1 MIIDKDNYIKTL
13 RENYKRHFVA
23 INGKKTELLT
33 NHLFDIIKYLNL
45 DTIAI
50 NAGLT
55 DKMHPLCVVQYFEEN
70 GVNLPEPVIAFIWSW
85 DGPWAYIHYINH
97 PEKDTTD
104 IVALELL
111 ESTAKVRLFQPI
123 KQDAR
128 AFHKA
133 V

>member
-1 MIIDKDNYIKTL
+1 MTIDKDNYIKIL
-13 RENYKRHFVA
+13 RENYKRYFA
-23 INGKKTELLT
+23 LINGKKTELLT
-33 NHLFDIIKYLNL
+33 NHLFDITKQLNL

-55 DKMHPLCVVQYFEEN
+55 DKMYPLCVVQYFEEN
-70 GVNLPEPVIAFIWSW
+70 EETLPEPVIAFIWSW

-111 ESTAKVRLFQPI
+111 ESVAKVRLFQPI
-123 KQDAR
+123 KQVTR
-128 AFHKA
+128 AFQKA
-133 V
+133 I